1 MEPSEPEGIGERGRR
16 IRDVTPKDL
25 VLSVLGG
32 LLVLFVALASLRVNM
47 FPVITNDSVLY
58 LDHSF
63 DIWGGGW
70 VEYGYRQV
78 GYPLFLATARAL
90 GDVFGAEPL
99 LTAAVL
105 QRALLLLAALLAWRF
120 WRWWSLPVI
129 GFMVVGQTLAYTNLL
144 LIEGLA
150 LPLSLLLVF
159 PTIRLLQLLSREGS
173 AMQRRRAV
181 GYGVTAVIL
190 VLILFSLRFTYAVFG
205 AVPLVLAV
213 AGWRTGYRRV
223 AISTLG
229 ATVALMGLFVA
240 LMSIENRAEHD
251 RLSPNVR
258 GEPVKYYYAWQQVF
272 TVHPESRTDPSLQG
286 FYDEGFVHEF
296 VREVDAME
304 LSPEER
310 KAAFDDEIAEML
322 EAAGISSGLS
332 MAESSLHALIGGRLH
347 DTSPV
352 IRDVVAS
359 RDFDTDLVYLNEFAQ
374 RRGYEV
380 FVEEYNEGRGA
391 GALLTNSLSV
401 PLPVPRTKAIV
412 AFLLPLGLIV
422 MVIGLTRGH
431 TRWISVTGL
440 LVVGVFAVG
449 MGLIRADNLRFLL
462 PTSGFGI
469 AIGTAV
475 LAQLISESPYVGS
488 DEGALDHG

>member
-32 LLVLFVALASLRVNM
+32 LLVLFVALAFLRVNM
-47 FPVITNDSVLY
+47 FPVVTNDSVLY

-63 DIWGGGW
+63 DIWGRGW

-105 QRALLLLAALLAWRF
+105 QRALLVLAAVLAWRF

-129 GFMVVGQTLAYTNLL
+129 GFMVAGQTLAYTNLL

-159 PTIRLLQLLSREGS
+159 PTIRFLQLLSGEKS
-173 AMQRRRAV
+173 AIWRWRAV

-213 AGWRTGYRRV
+213 AGWRTDHRRV
-223 AISTLG
+223 TISLLG
-229 ATVALMGLFVA
+229 ATVAFIGLFVA
-240 LMSIENRAEHD
+240 LMSIENLAGHD
-251 RLSPNVR
+251 RLAPNVR
-258 GEPVKYYYAWQQVF
+258 GESVEYYYAWQQVF
-272 TVHPESRTDPSLQG
+272 TVHPENRTDPSLQD

-304 LSPEER
+304 GSPEER
-310 KAAFDDEIAEML
+310 KAAFDSEIAEML
-322 EAAGISSGLS
+322 EAAGIASGLS
-332 MAESSLHALIGGRLH
+332 RAESSLHALTGGRLH
-347 DTSPV
+347 DTAV
-352 IRDVVAS
+352 IVRDIVAS
-359 RDFDTDLVYLNEFAQ
+359 RDFDTELVYLNELAQ
-374 RRGYEV
+374 RRGHEA
-380 FVEEYNEGRGA
+380 FVEEYNRGRGA
-391 GALLTNSLSV
+391 GAFLTNSLRV
-401 PLPVPRTKAIV
+401 PLSAPSTKAMV
-412 AFLLPLGLIV
+412 ADLLPLGLILV
-422 MVIGLTRGH
+422 VIGLTRGD

-440 LVVGVFAVG
+440 LVVAVFAVG
-449 MGLIRADNLRFLL
+449 MGFIRADNLRFLL

-469 AIGTAV
+469 ATGTAV
-475 LAQLISESPYVGS
+475 LAQLISGSPEVGS
-488 DEGALDHG
+488 DDGR